1 MLPVSLKNKSFDTE
15 RWIVTP
21 TGGTVVHV
29 LGIRSVSPNPRQNK
43 RVQASLQTDPAT
55 LCQTPIGLQTEGAST
70 GDGEEEKRRAL
81 EEQGEFL
88 H

>member
-1 MLPVSLKNKSFDTE
+1 MLPVSFKNKSFDTE

-21 TGGTVVHV
+21 VGGTVVQV
-29 LGIRSVSPNPRQNK
+29 LGIRPASPK
-43 RVQASLQTDPAT
+43 STTKQASTSLPQTDPAT

-70 GDGEEEKRRAL
+70 GRQEGGEEKSFGGA
-81 EEQGEFL
+81 GEFL